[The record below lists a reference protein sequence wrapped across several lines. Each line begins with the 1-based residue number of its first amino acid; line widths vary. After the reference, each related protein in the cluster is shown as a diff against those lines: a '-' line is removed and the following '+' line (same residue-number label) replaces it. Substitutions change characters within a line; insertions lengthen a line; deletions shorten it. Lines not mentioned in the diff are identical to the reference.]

1 MGVAGPAMEAFIGS
15 PMARISRGSS
25 PWPVRDTQGGT
36 GSQGVGRGATPPD
49 PLSVLCVTDSF
60 GRKHAWWVAI
70 AARGADT
77 FRSTRAERI
86 MNKSTTWVT
95 VTASPNTLAGLMKGG
110 SGDY

>member
-1 MGVAGPAMEAFIGS
+1 MGVAGPAMGAFIGS
-15 PMARISRGSS
+15 PIARISRGSS

-36 GSQGVGRGATPPD
+36 GSQDCRAGATPPN
-49 PLSVLCVTDSF
+49 PSVLCLTDSF
-60 GRKHAWWVAI
+60 GREHAWWVAI

-86 MNKSTTWVT
+86 MNKLTTWVT